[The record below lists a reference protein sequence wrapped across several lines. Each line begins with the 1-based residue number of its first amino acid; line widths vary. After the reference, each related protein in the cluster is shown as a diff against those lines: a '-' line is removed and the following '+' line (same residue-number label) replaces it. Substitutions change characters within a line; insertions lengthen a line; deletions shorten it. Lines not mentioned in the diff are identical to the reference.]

1 MFFLSITTR
10 SFQFWIKEWCASN
23 YCFTTNLYHF
33 SYFSSIIIIDC
44 KETLYKIGKKITW
57 KLYQKQLFFFFGFC
71 NMRRYVRILCWFKV
85 GPPPSSNKIFNQPFL
100 RNSVSSSQGF
110 RKYSFKTIDFI
121 FSWIEFASRN
131 YYLK

>member
-1 MFFLSITTR
+1 M
-10 SFQFWIKEWCASN
+10 
-23 YCFTTNLYHF
+23 
-33 SYFSSIIIIDC
+33 
-44 KETLYKIGKKITW
+44 GKKITW

-131 YYLK
+131 YYLKYREDRCSYISSISHSSAIRGLYAQLKCSIEICYILQNLTHTIYVI